1 MEKYYQLNDRNDNWN
16 YLNEHLFSENG
27 HPQYSIDGLIITDTY
42 PNRSG
47 YLSLLLYDD
56 KKKSVDVLAK
66 LKRSGSFVG
75 EIKCDLHPRWDRKG
89 KYVSFDSAHTGTR
102 SLCTIAI

>member
-1 MEKYYQLNDRNDNWN
+1 MM
-16 YLNEHLFSENG
+16 
-27 HPQYSIDGLIITDTY
+27 I
-42 PNRSG
+42 
-47 YLSLLLYDD
+47 
-56 KKKSVDVLAK
+56 KKNTVDVLAK

-75 EIKCDLHPRWDRKG
+75 GIKCDLHPRWDRKG